1 MRRVVR
7 RVTRAVALAA
17 LVAGAAPA
25 RAADLAA
32 GAGAAASSAPAHE
45 VAGASAARA
54 ADPEPAAELDALA
67 AAHAG
72 DAPVPSPAAEVA
84 PRRPV
89 TDSSP
94 VYATLDGTA
103 VVGFLARPADAQ
115 GALPG
120 VLLIHEW
127 WGLNDNLRSMAR
139 QLAGEGYLALAVDLF
154 EGRSATTPE
163 AARALVQEAGRR
175 EARLLDNLRAAR
187 AFLAEQG
194 ATRVGVVGWCF
205 GGGWALRAGLALGDQ
220 LDAVVMYY
228 GRVETDPAVLG
239 PLRAPLLGL
248 FAGRDTSPPVSAV
261 RAFERAL
268 TAAGRTA
275 TIHVY
280 DDAHHA
286 FANPSGGRYDPA
298 AARDAWARTL
308 AFLAEHLQP
317 AAR

>member
-1 MRRVVR
+1 VAC
-7 RVTRAVALAA
+7 AVALAA
-17 LVAGAAPA
+17 LVTGAA
-25 RAADLAA
+25 
-32 GAGAAASSAPAHE
+32 
-45 VAGASAARA
+45 AARA
-54 ADPEPAAELDALA
+54 ADPAAAGAAVSSAPGPEAAGASAASAADPEHAAALDALA
-67 AAHAG
+67 AEHAG
-72 DAPVPSPAAEVA
+72 DAPNPSPATEAA

-89 TDSSP
+89 TESSP
-94 VYATLDGTA
+94 VYATLDGTR

-127 WGLNDNLRSMAR
+127 WGLNDNLRAMAR

-154 EGRSATTPE
+154 EGRSATTPD
-163 AARALVQEAGRR
+163 AARALVQEAGGR

-205 GGGWALRAGLALGDQ
+205 GGGWALRAGLALGDS

-239 PLRAPLLGL
+239 RLRAPLLGL
-248 FAGRDTSPPVSAV
+248 FAGRATAPPVSAV

-268 TAAGRTA
+268 AAAGRTA

-280 DDAHHA
+280 EDAHHA

-317 AAR
+317 PAR